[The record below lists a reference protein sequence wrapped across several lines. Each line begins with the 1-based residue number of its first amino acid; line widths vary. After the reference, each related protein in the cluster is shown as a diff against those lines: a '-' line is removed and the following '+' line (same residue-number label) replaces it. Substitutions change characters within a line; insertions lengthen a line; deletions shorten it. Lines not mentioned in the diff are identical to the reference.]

1 MEIVSLEDD
10 EPPPSMQQQVNPE
23 AHPSKAFFDQWKSTL
38 KISNVMTAIKYTD
51 QKAQEYLRRSGA
63 QDSNIDADE
72 VSLSHVV
79 HSVPGQVVLE
89 GPTARDGEDHGDD
102 LLNQQ

>member
-10 EPPPSMQQQVNPE
+10 PPPPREEPVNPE

-51 QKAQEYLRRSGA
+51 QKAQEFLRRSGA

-72 VSLSHVV
+72 VSLSHPV
-79 HSVPGQVVLE
+79 HCLPGQVITQ
-89 GPTARDGEDHGDD
+89 GPAA
-102 LLNQQ
+102 